1 MQAKIQAGKITPPYV
16 SFTTLENVLDR
27 LGGGAMP
34 PRLDKGYLENLAG
47 GTVSA
52 VLSTLRGFDLISD
65 DGTISETLADMAKDS
80 ECRRSKWREIL
91 DKFYPE
97 QLVLAQQNATALQ
110 LEESF
115 RGMGISGST
124 IRKSIV
130 FYLALVENTGAPNSP
145 HFHAPK
151 QKQSIRK
158 SRKDA
163 AGGRGDSGGDD
174 DGRSDDQG
182 DGGQS
187 VLEVRLPSGATVTLS
202 ISANFLELTNTERK
216 FVFGLVDQIQGFDS
230 DDEDES

>member
-1 MQAKIQAGKITPPYV
+1 MQAEVQAEKFTPPYV
-16 SFTTLENVLDR
+16 SFTTLDNVLDR
-27 LGGGAMP
+27 LGGEAMP
-34 PRLDKGYLENLAG
+34 PRIDKGYLENLAG

-52 VLSTLRGFDLISD
+52 VLLTLRGFDLISD
-65 DGTISETLADMAKDS
+65 DGTISDTLKNMAK
-80 ECRRSKWREIL
+80 EIEYRHIKWLEIL
-91 DKFYPE
+91 HKFYPD
-97 QLVLAQQNATALQ
+97 QMALAQENATALQ

-130 FYLALVENTGAPNSP
+130 FYLALVEYTGAPNSP
-145 HFHAPK
+145 NFRAPK

-174 DGRSDDQG
+174 DGHSDDQG
-182 DGGQS
+182 DDGQS
-187 VLEVRLPSGATVTLS
+187 LGKVRFPSGGTVTLS
-202 ISANFLELTNTERK
+202 ISVDLFKLTNTERE
-216 FVFGLVDQIQGFDS
+216 FVFGLVDQIRGFDS